1 MVEIIKN
8 RNWFFAFSGIL
19 VGLSFLALAVWGLK
33 PGIDFTGGSLV
44 EVEFAQNRPE
54 ITAVQEVVNKDFGDV
69 LVQASGEKQYIFKLK
84 FLTPEEHTKF
94 LTALK
99 DNFAK
104 GNNTM
109 VENRTETIGPAVSEV
124 LKRRST
130 TAGIVVVIAII
141 AFIAYSFRK
150 VADPVASWKFGVAA
164 VITLIHDTSIAMGV
178 FAVLGHYYDVRVDIA
193 FVVAMLTIFGY
204 SVNDTIVVFDRIRE
218 KLIRRSGGQT
228 FGNLTNMA
236 VNETLWRSFNTSFT
250 VLLSLTA
257 LYFLGG
263 ESTRYFTL
271 ALLIGIFF
279 GTYSSIFLASPLLVA
294 WQEWDSSRKKR

>member
-1 MVEIIKN
+1 MIEIIKN
-8 RNWFFAFSGIL
+8 RKWSFAFSGIL
-19 VGLSFLALAVWGLK
+19 VSLSFLALAVWGLK

-44 EVEFAQNRPE
+44 EVEFAQNRPDLA
-54 ITAVQEVVNKDFGDV
+54 AVQETLNKEFGDV
-69 LVQASGEKQYIFKLK
+69 LVQASGDKQYIFKLK
-84 FLTPEEHTKF
+84 FLSPEEHTKL
-94 LTALK
+94 LTVLK
-99 DNFAK
+99 DNFVN
-104 GNNTM
+104 GENTM
-109 VENRTETIGPAVSEV
+109 VENRTEAIGPTVSEV

-150 VADPVASWKFGVAA
+150 VADPMASWKFGVAA
-164 VITLIHDTSIAMGV
+164 VITLIHDVGIAMGV

-218 KLIRRSGGQT
+218 KLTRRTGGQT
-228 FGNLTNMA
+228 FANLTNMA

-250 VLLSLTA
+250 ALLSLTA

-271 ALLIGIFF
+271 ALIVGIFF

-294 WQEWDSSRKKR
+294 WQEWDSRRRKR